1 MNKVTSFITSK
12 RVIDKNTDMY
22 PNIISNSIESELR
35 KVDSD
40 AEIRCITQ
48 IQNSMAFITG
58 EVIADSSIDASAII
72 RNKINRL
79 FQKDSLYPSM

>member
-1 MNKVTSFITSK
+1 MNKVTFFYTSK
-12 RVIDKNTDMY
+12 QVIDKNTDTY
-22 PNIISNSIESELR
+22 PNIISNSIESELHR
-35 KVDSD
+35 VDSD
-40 AEIRCITQ
+40 SEVSCITK

-79 FQKDSLYPSM
+79 FQKDSLYPSV

>member
-1 MNKVTSFITSK
+1 MNKVTFFHTSK
-12 RVIDKNTDMY
+12 QVIDKNTDTY

-35 KVDSD
+35 RVDSD
-40 AEIRCITQ
+40 SEVSCITT

-79 FQKDSLYPSM
+79 FQKDSLYPSK